1 MVFLALYLICFT
13 KFVKN
18 QNKVMKKI
26 YLLSSLLLFISNLS
40 IAQTAEFKKA
50 IDNGNQKFKI
60 KSYSLA
66 IMDYEAAI
74 KIVAPEVDKLI
85 AAKTPIPADKK
96 YMIEPY
102 EKRAV
107 CSYYTKNITVMRADL
122 EKIFILDS
130 SNVNAKGLK
139 AFDKFQTGK
148 KTEGCIGMKNEAIK
162 GSEVAAQA
170 HKDCFCNNEA
180 IVLAKEAITSN
191 NMKKYDDALIKLE
204 QALKILPDS
213 GYIHGEKGKSLMGK
227 GDYNGALKS
236 LNNAVSLSKKDYK
249 SYYSRALAYQKL
261 NQPDSAMNDLNE
273 CLKLKPT
280 FYEAY
285 LLRAD
290 IAEQKEM
297 WNSVIF
303 DLKNCI
309 KLKPTDGKLD
319 YRIAVILDT
328 KDEDLIDACT
338 YYKSAFEK
346 GYEEASEMATNCG
359 NLKYMKTHEKN
370 SKKEKMPTK

>member
-1 MVFLALYLICFT
+1 
-13 KFVKN
+13 
-18 QNKVMKKI
+18 MKKI
-26 YLLSSLLLFISNLS
+26 YLLSSFVLLISSAS
-40 IAQTAEFKKA
+40 IAQTPDFKKA
-50 IDNGNQKFKI
+50 VENGNLKLKT

-66 IMDYEAAI
+66 IMDYDAAI
-74 KIVAPEVDKLI
+74 KIVSPEVDKLI
-85 AAKTPIPADKK
+85 ASKTPIPADKK

-102 EKRAV
+102 EKRAI

-139 AFDKFQTGK
+139 AFDKFQQGK
-148 KTEGCIGMKNEAIK
+148 KSEGCIGMKTEALK
-162 GSEVAAQA
+162 GSEVAGQA

-180 IVLAKEAITSN
+180 IVLAKEAMTSN
-191 NMKKYDDALIKLE
+191 NMKKYDEALTKLD

-213 GYIHGEKGKSLMGK
+213 GYIHGEKGKSLVGK
-227 GDYNGALKS
+227 GDYEGALKS
-236 LNNAVSLSKKDYK
+236 LNTAVNLSKKDYK
-249 SYYSRALAYQKL
+249 SYYSRALVYQKL
-261 NQPDSAMNDLNE
+261 NQLDSAMNDLNE
-273 CLKLKPT
+273 CIKLKST

-309 KLKPTDGKLD
+309 KMKPTDGKLD
-319 YRIAVILDT
+319 YRVAVILD
-328 KDEDLIDACT
+328 KQDEDLIDACT
-338 YYKSAFEK
+338 YYKSANAKGFED
-346 GYEEASEMATNCG
+346 AAEMATNCD
-359 NLKYMKTHEKN
+359 NIKYMKSHEKN
-370 SKKEKMPTK
+370 AKKETKTSK

>member
-1 MVFLALYLICFT
+1 
-13 KFVKN
+13 
-18 QNKVMKKI
+18 MKKN
-26 YLLSSLLLFISNLS
+26 YLFSSLFIIISNL
-40 IAQTAEFKKA
+40 IFGQTAEFKKA
-50 IDNGNQKFKI
+50 IDSGNQKYKI

-66 IMDYEAAI
+66 IMDFEAAI
-74 KIVAPEVDKLI
+74 KIVSPEVDKLI
-85 AAKTPIPADKK
+85 ASKSSIPEGKK
-96 YMIEPY
+96 YLIEPY
-102 EKRAV
+102 EKRAI

-139 AFDKFQTGK
+139 AFDKFQAGK
-148 KTEGCIGMKNEAIK
+148 KTEGCIGMKTEAIK
-162 GSEVAAQA
+162 GSEVAGQA

-191 NMKKYDDALIKLE
+191 NMKKYDEALVKLD

-273 CLKLKPT
+273 CLKLKPSL
-280 FYEAY
+280 YEAY

-290 IAEQKEM
+290 LAEQKEM
-297 WNSVIF
+297 WSSAIF

-319 YRIAVILDT
+319 YRVAVILD
-328 KDEDLIDACT
+328 KQDEDLIDACT
-338 YYKSAFEK
+338 YYKSANAK
-346 GYEEASEMATNCG
+346 GYEEAAEMATNCD
-359 NLKYMKTHEKN
+359 NIKYMKSHEKN
-370 SKKEKMPTK
+370 AQKEKKPTK